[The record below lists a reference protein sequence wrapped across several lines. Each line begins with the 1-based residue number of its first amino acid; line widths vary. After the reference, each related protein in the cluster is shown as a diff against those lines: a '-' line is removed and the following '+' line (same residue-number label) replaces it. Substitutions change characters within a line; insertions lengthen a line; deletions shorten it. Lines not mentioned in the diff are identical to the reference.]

1 MHGVE
6 AVHVATKSNPTASTA
21 RDRAL
26 VNTAR
31 TDCTRLSTTLSP
43 HRTIIRTHL
52 LPQPRR
58 GHSNHAQVYRPEVEP
73 HRDRRQIRTREACY
87 PVRISSSGID
97 TMLLTKEMSL

>member
-1 MHGVE
+1 MRGVQ
-6 AVHVATKSNPTASTA
+6 AVHVATKSNATASTA

-31 TDCTRLSTTLSP
+31 TDCTRLSTTFSP

-52 LPQPRR
+52 FPQPRR
-58 GHSNHAQVYRPEVEP
+58 GHSNYAQVHRPEVEP

-87 PVRISSSGID
+87 PVCISSSDTD
-97 TMLLTKEMSL
+97 TMFLTNELSL